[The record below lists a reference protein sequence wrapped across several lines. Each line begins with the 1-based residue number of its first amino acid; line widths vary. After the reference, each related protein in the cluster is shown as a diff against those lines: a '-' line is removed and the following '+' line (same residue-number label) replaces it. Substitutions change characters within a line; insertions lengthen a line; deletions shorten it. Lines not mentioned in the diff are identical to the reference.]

1 MINKDNF
8 KNLLEHLNFN
18 QENNI
23 FTKTLNNADLKVDFN
38 NEDIIYPEVK
48 GLIVNDKT
56 TCNFSSNENFV
67 VFECVHRLLAK
78 GYKAEHLELE
88 PKWKLGH
95 TAKGGKADILVKDNE
110 NIPLL
115 LIECKTFGDEFEKE
129 KKRMETNGGQL
140 FSYLRQEG
148 RTKYLCLYSSDFDK
162 QKNNINYQN
171 AIIKII
177 DRKEDIEAYKNGD
190 ESIKLYKNATNNKE
204 LFEVW
209 KDTFNLYFH
218 YNGIFDYDVN
228 AYEIELKPLK
238 KKDLKS
244 FSEASGTFNIFMEI
258 LRHNNISD
266 NANAFNRVLSLLLCK
281 IVDEEK
287 TDDEVLD
294 FQVKEGEDTPEKIQ
308 DRLQKLYAKGMQEH
322 LNEEI
327 VYFEDKVI
335 KNIIKKYP
343 KQTPIEELEDI
354 FKQIKYYSNNE
365 FALKEVHNKELFI
378 QNSRVLNEI
387 IKMLQNYRFR
397 YTKKQQFLGDFFELL
412 LNHGVKQSEG
422 QFFTPVPIVRFIILS
437 IGLDKIVK
445 KKIANNEKNFLPK
458 ILDYACGS
466 GHFLTESID
475 ELQKYLEKL
484 DTRNISDKNL
494 LKNIQQYKDSTD
506 WAEEYIFGIEK
517 DYRLARTSQIACFLN
532 GDGDANIIFGDG
544 LENHD
549 RLQLKTKFDVVIA
562 NPPYSIKSFKNYLNV
577 NEKQYSLFDKFTE
590 KSKEIEA
597 LFVEHTAQV
606 LKTNGKAG
614 IIIKSSIISNNTK
627 AEIAARVLLLENFN
641 IKAIVE
647 LGNSAFGAT
656 GTNTVVLF
664 LEKRAKT
671 FKQDRQYIA
680 QDLFNGIKRKKNLEH
695 IDSNLLL
702 KKFIEHREF
711 KYADYKSLINKD
723 ANENI
728 QKTEIFKDYKNWFD
742 NLTEIKNLKRNF
754 KTLSKLEQKQ
764 ELESRFYDKILKIE
778 QEKFYIFMLSLDA
791 NHKSQKTII
800 VKTGNKK
807 GVAKAF
813 LGYEFSKRKGD
824 EGIKITRGDD
834 DYIQTSLFDETNYK
848 NLQKANSYILNNFCN
863 KPNQE
868 IDKSLKNN
876 LQIAKLSDMLDFS
889 RIDFNKAIS
898 LNPKQD
904 FDIQT
909 KWELVRLKE
918 ICSFQNG
925 LWKGAKAPFRKI
937 VVLRNTEFLAN
948 AKLNYDK
955 AVEIEVEE
963 NKLIDRN
970 LKFGDILLEKSGGS
984 PDQAIG
990 RVALFDKLV
999 GQYSFGNFIARIR
1012 SNNLD
1017 MLNNFYLFNYLYYF
1031 YQKGGTKTYQYGIR
1045 ILNLDFEG
1053 YKNIKI
1059 PLPPLDVQQKIVNK
1073 CEAVDKNTEQA
1084 QQTINDTKEQIKNKM
1099 QAVINAGHPIK
1110 KLESFS
1116 DIKSGGT
1123 PSRKNNIYWNI
1134 GTIPWLKSEV
1144 CKEGYITKNINYEK
1158 ITKKGLNKSNA
1169 KWLLADTTLIALVG
1183 ATKGKTAFLTFEATT
1198 NQNIA
1203 GIKSIDNNVLDLF
1216 IFYCLKS
1223 FYKLI
1228 IKDLSQ
1234 YDMLNLTNIKNIQ
1247 IPVPPV
1253 KIQKQ
1258 LVAEIEKLEQ
1268 QITQAQT
1275 IIDNSKDK
1283 KNNILNKYL

>member
-38 NEDIIYPEVK
+38 NEDIIYPEAK

-266 NANAFNRVLSLLLCK
+266 NANAFNRILSLLLCK

-308 DRLQKLYAKGMQEH
+308 DRLQKLYAKGMREH
-322 LNEEI
+322 LNEKI

-475 ELQKYLEKL
+475 ELQKYIEKL
-484 DTRNISDKNL
+484 NT
-494 LKNIQQYKDSTD
+494 KNINDKGLIKKLNQYKDSTD

-597 LFVEHTAQV
+597 LFVERTAQV
-606 LKTNGKAG
+606 LKTNGRAG

-647 LGNSAFGAT
+647 LSNSAFGAT

-680 QDLFNGIKRKKNLEH
+680 QDLFNGIKRKKHLEH

-702 KKFIEHREF
+702 KKFIEYREF
-711 KYADYKSLINKD
+711 KEIDYKSLIKRNANKVMQQS
-723 ANENI
+723 ELY
-728 QKTEIFKDYKNWFD
+728 QEYKNWFD

-791 NHKSQKTII
+791 NQKSQKTII

-807 GVAKAF
+807 EEAKAF

-868 IDKSLKNN
+868 IDKSLRNN

-898 LNPKQD
+898 LNPKQNS
-904 FDIQT
+904 DINT
-909 KWELVRLKE
+909 KWELVKLREVTE
-918 ICSFQNG
+918 IEKGTSITQNTTK
-925 LWKGAKAPFRKI
+925 KGNIKVVAGGIDYAYLHDESNRKSKI
-937 VVLRNTEFLAN
+937 ITISASGAN
-948 AKLNYDK
+948 AGYVNYWDEPIFASDCTTIRGK
-955 AVEIEVEE
+955 D
-963 NKLIDRN
+963 KLINYYIFCILKSLQENIFN
-970 LKFGDILLEKSGGS
+970 LARGTAQPHVYPDDIAE
-984 PDQAIG
+984 
-990 RVALFDKLV
+990 
-999 GQYSFGNFIARIR
+999 
-1012 SNNLD
+1012 
-1017 MLNNFYLFNYLYYF
+1017 
-1031 YQKGGTKTYQYGIR
+1031 
-1045 ILNLDFEG
+1045 
-1053 YKNIKI
+1053 IKI
-1059 PLPPLDVQQKIVNK
+1059 PLPPLKEQQKIVQE
-1073 CEAVDKNTEQA
+1073 CEKVDKAVAQA
-1084 QQTINDTKEQIKNKM
+1084 QQTISNNKQLIKQKV
-1099 QAVINAGHPIK
+1099 QAVIINTNYPMKKLGSLMSIVRGASPRPIK
-1110 KLESFS
+1110 KFLTEGKNGVNW
-1116 DIKSGGT
+1116 IKIGDAEKDSKFITKTNQKITNEGAKK
-1123 PSRKNNIYWNI
+1123 SRLVNI
-1134 GTIPWLKSEV
+1134 GDFILSNSMSTGRPYILKIDGCVHDGWL
-1144 CKEGYITKNINYEK
+1144 I
-1158 ITKKGLNKSNA
+1158 LSN
-1169 KWLLADTTLIALVG
+1169 
-1183 ATKGKTAFLTFEATT
+1183 
-1198 NQNIA
+1198 
-1203 GIKSIDNNVLDLF
+1203 
-1216 IFYCLKS
+1216 
-1223 FYKLI
+1223 I
-1228 IKDLSQ
+1228 IKEVDKDFLFLALSSHKIQ
-1234 YDMLNLTNIKNIQ
+1234 NEFKNQAVGGIVKNLNTDRVKSVKM
-1247 IPVPPV
+1247 PVPPI
-1253 KIQKQ
+1253 KIQKK
-1258 LVAEIEKLEQ
+1258 LVTEIEKLEQ